1 MVAVL
6 SVEPIREE
14 LLLVVAAHA
23 LRSDPIRDLHRR
35 RGQQVRR
42 LSRHGALLL
51 GWLLGFA
58 AGARWA
64 LEPGTDRRWSG
75 D

>member
-1 MVAVL
+1 MARAFPAHPL
-6 SVEPIREE
+6 DEAT
-14 LLLVVAAHA
+14 LLVVAAHV

-35 RGQQVRR
+35 QREVSR

-64 LEPGTDRRWSG
+64 LASHTDRRWQGS
-75 D
+75 